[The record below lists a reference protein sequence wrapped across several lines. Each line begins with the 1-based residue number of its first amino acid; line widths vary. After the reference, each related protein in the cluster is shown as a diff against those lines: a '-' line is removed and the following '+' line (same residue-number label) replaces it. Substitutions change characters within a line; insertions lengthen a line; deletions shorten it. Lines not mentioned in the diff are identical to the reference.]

1 MAYTQSAVTPH
12 EFTDP
17 RSATQP
23 KRHWFR
29 RFIAALQEANMR
41 RVEREYGRY
50 AHLVGTPLEEDGR
63 ARSRRLN
70 STR

>member
-12 EFTDP
+12 EFTDR
-17 RSATQP
+17 RSAAQP

-29 RFIAALQEANMR
+29 RFLTALEEANMR

-50 AHLVGTPLEEDGR
+50 AHLVGTLDGE
-63 ARSRRLN
+63 SEQIVRRPN